1 MYSLIAL
8 YIYLY
13 FKLTYFLLLHLP
25 LVRIACMYMQR
36 SMQHTLAHKA
46 NTMARNGTQWH
57 AARLLGTSTTGRTSR
72 NRQRNGTT
80 GLVPVTKP

>member
-36 SMQHTLAHKA
+36 SMQCTLAHKA
-46 NTMARNGTQWH
+46 NTMARNGTLH
-57 AARLLGTSTTGRTSR
+57 GYLALALLAALAVIGNAMALLA
-72 NRQRNGTT
+72 
-80 GLVPVTKP
+80 LCL

>member
-46 NTMARNGTQWH
+46 VHMARNGTLH
-57 AARLLGTSTTGRTSR
+57 GYLALALLAALAVTGNTMALLA
-72 NRQRNGTT
+72 
-80 GLVPVTKP
+80 LCL